1 MRLPLVP
8 SCLLWG
14 ALCAGLAGPVAHAAQ
29 PDFSGQLRLVTTDV
43 QASASGPLGLAETLS
58 PGLAALPAS
67 STALAAEL
75 RGRASVFTMAG
86 TLQQQHTQ
94 GNGWRNEAWVN
105 ELFAAGDAQSWQ
117 FSAGKRVV
125 AWDVGQAWRPNDVVQ
140 QEQRRSLVSSTLEGR
155 PLLMAEYFSA
165 STAWSAVC
173 VNPQKPK
180 SQRGAE
186 EPALALRLYQRDGSV
201 DWHGFAR
208 WGGHSRG
215 SLGAAVAWVA
225 RDELE
230 LHASARWLTAADTL
244 AMAASSSTLAPLV
257 TANPWQ
263 PAQARHTA
271 QVLVGGSWTTA
282 EQLSLLAEAW
292 WDGTALSNAQW
303 SQWGTHNRTL
313 AAMAGSGPPASAVAG
328 NLAWQ
333 GSAFSAAGNL
343 RRSNLYA
350 RLSWTWEQ
358 WQPALDVLVTPADRG
373 RIVTASLVWQ
383 GDRAKLEAGWRHY
396 GGPAGA
402 VLAQLPTRRQATLV
416 GTWPF

>member
-1 MRLPLVP
+1 M
-8 SCLLWG
+8 S
-14 ALCAGLAGPVAHAAQ
+14 ALRGTAAWWFAACVGLAGMAAHAAA
-29 PDFSGQLRLVTTDV
+29 PDISGQVRLVATDV
-43 QASASGPLGLAETLS
+43 QASLRGPLAQAEALS

-67 STALAAEL
+67 SVALASEL
-75 RGRASVFTMAG
+75 RGSAGVFTLAG
-86 TLQQQHTQ
+86 TLQRQHTQ
-94 GNGWRNEAWVN
+94 GSGWRDESWVN
-105 ELFAAGDAQSWQ
+105 ELYAAGGAQAWQ
-117 FSAGKRVV
+117 FSAGKRVA

-165 STAWSAVC
+165 STAWSAVWA
-173 VNPQKPK
+173 NPQKPRR
-180 SQRGAE
+180 QRGAE
-186 EPALALRLYQRDGSV
+186 EPALALRLYQRDGGV

-208 WGGHSRG
+208 WGGHTRG

-244 AMAASSSTLAPLV
+244 AMAGSVSNAQPLV
-257 TANPWQ
+257 TSNPWQ
-263 PAQARHTA
+263 AAQARHTA
-271 QVLVGGSWTTA
+271 QVLLGGSWTTA

-303 SQWGTHNRTL
+303 SQWATRNRTL
-313 AAMAGSGPPASAVAG
+313 AALAGSGPPAAAVAG

-343 RRSNLYA
+343 RRSNVYA
-350 RLSWTWEQ
+350 RLSWTWEK

-383 GDRAKLEAGWRHY
+383 GDRAKLEAAWRHY
-396 GGPAGA
+396 GGPDHA
-402 VLAQLPTRRQATLV
+402 VLAQLPTRRQATLS